1 MSIAVCSLLV
11 LNNSPNL
18 YISFLLFHQ
27 WNLPKD
33 ASILISK
40 DVDVV
45 KVSKRLGH
53 ANAKITL
60 ETYAHLV
67 PNEDNYL
74 AEIFEKE
81 LEKIS

>member
-1 MSIAVCSLLV
+1 MSFAVSSLLV
-11 LNNSPNL
+11 LNNSSNL

-40 DVDVV
+40 GVDVV
-45 KVSKRLGH
+45 KVAKRLGH

-60 ETYAHLV
+60 ETYAHLM
-67 PNEDNYL
+67 PNKNNDL
-74 AEIFEKE
+74 ADIFQNA
-81 LEKIS
+81 LE

>member
-1 MSIAVCSLLV
+1 MSSMDENIFTQSF
-11 LNNSPNL
+11 SSS
-18 YISFLLFHQ
+18 YSTIS
-27 WNLPKD
+27 D
-33 ASILISK
+33 IYASILISK
-40 DVDVV
+40 GVDVV

-67 PNEDNYL
+67 PNEDNDL

>member
-1 MSIAVCSLLV
+1 M
-11 LNNSPNL
+11 
-18 YISFLLFHQ
+18 
-27 WNLPKD
+27 
-33 ASILISK
+33 
-40 DVDVV
+40 

-67 PNEDNYL
+67 PNEDNDL